1 MDRIDIS
8 PKAKKHLVQLLA
20 ANRKTLEDI
29 SLFVENMSLAL
40 DVDTAAFCFD
50 TDAMAFVRLLPTV
63 MLPDAEVLR
72 LDEASEA
79 SPQEES
85 PVCGAV

>member
-8 PKAKKHLVQLLA
+8 PKAKQHLAQLLA

-40 DVDTAAFCFD
+40 DVDTGAFCFD
-50 TDAMAFVRLLPTV
+50 TDAMAFVRMLSSVTLPETA
-63 MLPDAEVLR
+63 PK
-72 LDEASEA
+72 
-79 SPQEES
+79 EES
-85 PVCGAV
+85 TVCGAV